1 MQTELAATE
10 ANKAS
15 ILMWVALGLP
25 VEYKYA
31 NWDSWFAWNPI
42 DSLTEWFHRS
52 AHQNPDFKFRLKEET

>member
-10 ANKAS
+10 ANKPT

-31 NWDSWFAWNPI
+31 NWDSWRTWNPI
-42 DSLTEWFHRS
+42 HSLTEWFCTS
-52 AHQNPDFKFRLKEET
+52 AHQNPYFKFRLKET